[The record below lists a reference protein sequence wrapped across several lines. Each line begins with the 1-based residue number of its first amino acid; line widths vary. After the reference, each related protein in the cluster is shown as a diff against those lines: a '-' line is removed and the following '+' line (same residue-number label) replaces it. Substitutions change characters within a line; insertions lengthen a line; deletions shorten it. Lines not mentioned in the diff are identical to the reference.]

1 MKGYNKKQG
10 VKLQRKVLSS
20 LFIAGAAYVCIL
32 GGDNAAWASDYTGA
46 DTLSTG
52 AWGASYDKITITMDD
67 PGKNCAGIYTY
78 GRNNTTTATE
88 RVTVT
93 LSDAGDTYGYNG
105 IFVDGVSKLDAKK
118 GIELTINGL
127 GTNNQS
133 GEAQAWRHGLRVETQ
148 GKVDLGTDIGS
159 VITINSNAAE
169 SYANGVF
176 VDGSSAGT
184 GSEASIKGGDLTVNI
199 NKDNELQQMDYAAG
213 VTLYNGSKMELAGDL
228 DIHLEAAGVDG
239 IRANNLNNYSDI
251 NTLQVKNLAIYGKAV
266 NGSGSGIYLMGEHDS
281 ANVSDSTKIEV
292 TAEYD
297 ASGIVI
303 EGSDTASSFGT
314 TTIDVTSKTENNNDV
329 YGIKQ
334 FGAQTDYADLII
346 NAQSDGA
353 DIFGISLVGN
363 AGAGIVEVAGDLNI
377 KANGNGSYVKGV
389 EVSALGKLSVSGKTD
404 IDVSSDND
412 QAIMYGVY
420 AQTGSKLDFADDV
433 QITIATHDGDSRAR
447 MYGIYSRTAAEV
459 AFTKGLT
466 IKNANIGEAVVAEGG
481 NIKINTSGGNDVKIE
496 GYIESKSIPEK
507 PDSET
512 LANGTVDITF
522 DTAQSYLYGNSYTA
536 TDCVTDLKF
545 TNGAVWNMMGNSS
558 VSDLS
563 VGKDSVINMT
573 ADSGRYSNL
582 QVGNLKTADGTFVMN
597 AGWVDGGGS
606 YSDKLIIDETSAAGS
621 NSIKIISDGGLEDA
635 ARNNTVFVK
644 GADASTKFVVDGPVY
659 ANGLYE
665 FDITLADKEND
676 GKYDW
681 VIGSL
686 KKNTVDN
693 VNTIVSANQVA
704 YTAWI
709 DGNGTLRQRL
719 GELQSGADNGV
730 WARMFGGKL
739 GGDEFTNKYKTYQL
753 GYDAQAGD
761 WLVGAAYEYSDGNL
775 NYTSG
780 SGENKIGAI
789 SLYGTLQGKD
799 NSALDIVVK
808 RGRIYGDM
816 DIYGKYSDQGDY
828 STDATSIGVEYSKRF
843 VGGNNVYFEPQAQLT
858 FGRIDGYDYVSAKGI
873 RVAYD
878 DINSLIGRLGIVAGK
893 AFSRGDVYV
902 KASLLHEFSGD
913 SSVTMLAA
921 NGESYMEDQ
930 DYGDTWLEVG
940 IGGNITLGKNCE
952 LYGDVERSFGGDVT
966 KNWGANVGF
975 RYSF

>member
-10 VKLQRKVLSS
+10 IKLQRKVLSS

-32 GGDNAAWASDYTGA
+32 GGDNAAWASDYTST

-133 GEAQAWRHGLRVETQ
+133 GGAQAWRYGLRVETQ

-176 VDGSSAGT
+176 VDGSSAGN

-251 NTLQVKNLAIYGKAV
+251 NTLQVKNLALYGKAV

-297 ASGIVI
+297 AFGIVI

-412 QAIMYGVY
+412 QAIMYGY
-420 AQTGSKLDFADDV
+420 LC
-433 QITIATHDGDSRAR
+433 
-447 MYGIYSRTAAEV
+447 
-459 AFTKGLT
+459 
-466 IKNANIGEAVVAEGG
+466 
-481 NIKINTSGGNDVKIE
+481 
-496 GYIESKSIPEK
+496 
-507 PDSET
+507 PDW
-512 LANGTVDITF
+512 
-522 DTAQSYLYGNSYTA
+522 Q
-536 TDCVTDLKF
+536 
-545 TNGAVWNMMGNSS
+545 
-558 VSDLS
+558 
-563 VGKDSVINMT
+563 
-573 ADSGRYSNL
+573 
-582 QVGNLKTADGTFVMN
+582 
-597 AGWVDGGGS
+597 
-606 YSDKLIIDETSAAGS
+606 
-621 NSIKIISDGGLEDA
+621 
-635 ARNNTVFVK
+635 
-644 GADASTKFVVDGPVY
+644 
-659 ANGLYE
+659 
-665 FDITLADKEND
+665 
-676 GKYDW
+676 
-681 VIGSL
+681 
-686 KKNTVDN
+686 
-693 VNTIVSANQVA
+693 
-704 YTAWI
+704 
-709 DGNGTLRQRL
+709 
-719 GELQSGADNGV
+719 
-730 WARMFGGKL
+730 
-739 GGDEFTNKYKTYQL
+739 
-753 GYDAQAGD
+753 
-761 WLVGAAYEYSDGNL
+761 
-775 NYTSG
+775 
-780 SGENKIGAI
+780 
-789 SLYGTLQGKD
+789 
-799 NSALDIVVK
+799 
-808 RGRIYGDM
+808 
-816 DIYGKYSDQGDY
+816 
-828 STDATSIGVEYSKRF
+828 
-843 VGGNNVYFEPQAQLT
+843 
-858 FGRIDGYDYVSAKGI
+858 
-873 RVAYD
+873 
-878 DINSLIGRLGIVAGK
+878 
-893 AFSRGDVYV
+893 
-902 KASLLHEFSGD
+902 
-913 SSVTMLAA
+913 
-921 NGESYMEDQ
+921 
-930 DYGDTWLEVG
+930 
-940 IGGNITLGKNCE
+940 
-952 LYGDVERSFGGDVT
+952 
-966 KNWGANVGF
+966 
-975 RYSF
+975 

>member
-1 MKGYNKKQG
+1 M
-10 VKLQRKVLSS
+10 SS

-52 AWGASYDKITITMDD
+52 TYGADYGKITITMDNK
-67 PGKNCAGIYTY
+67 GANCAGIYTY
-78 GRNNTTTATE
+78 GRYNTTTATE

-93 LSDAGDTYGYNG
+93 MSDTGDTYGYNG

-118 GIELTINGL
+118 GIELTIDSTGD
-127 GTNNQS
+127 NNAS
-133 GEAQAWRHGLRVETQ
+133 GEYQAWRHGLRVETP
-148 GKVDLGTDIGS
+148 GKVDLGTAVGS

-176 VDGSSAGT
+176 VDGSSAGS

-251 NTLQVKNLAIYGKAV
+251 NTLQVKNLALYGKAV

-297 ASGIVI
+297 AFGIVI

-329 YGIKQ
+329 HGIKQ

-353 DIFGISLVGN
+353 DIFSISLVGHD
-363 AGAGIVEVAGDLNI
+363 GAGIVEVAGDLNI
-377 KANGNGSYVKGV
+377 KANGNGRYVNGV
-389 EVSALGKLSVSGKTD
+389 EVSALGKLSVLGKTD
-404 IDVSSDND
+404 IDLSSDND
-412 QAIMYGVY
+412 KAIMYGVY
-420 AQTGSKLDFADDV
+420 AQEHSKVAFADDAR
-433 QITIATHDGDSRAR
+433 ITTTTHAGDSNAK
-447 MYGIYSRTAAEV
+447 MYGIYSRTGAEV
-459 AFTKGLT
+459 TFAKGLT
-466 IKNANIGEAVVAEGG
+466 VKNGNLGAAMIAEGG
-481 NIKINTSGGNDVKIE
+481 KVEVNMAGGNDVKLE
-496 GYIESKSIPEK
+496 
-507 PDSET
+507 
-512 LANGTVDITF
+512 GTVGSSAMDNSAHELTYGTVKINF
-522 DTAQSYLYGNSYTA
+522 DTAQSYFAGRSYKTEGSIN
-536 TDCVTDLKF
+536 DLQF
-545 TNGAVWNMMGNSS
+545 TNGAYWDMKGNSS
-558 VSDLS
+558 LTGLT
-563 VGKDSVINMT
+563 VGKGSVVNMT
-573 ADSGRYSNL
+573 ADSGRYGSL
-582 QVGNLKTADGTFVMN
+582 QVDNLTAADGTFVMN
-597 AGWVDGGGS
+597 AGAVDGGGS
-606 YSDKLIIDETSAAGS
+606 YSDKLTIDKNSAVGT
-621 NSIKIISDGGLEDA
+621 NTIKIVSTGGLEDA
-635 ARNNTVFVK
+635 ARNHTVLVK
-644 GADASTKFVVDGPVY
+644 GAAADTKFAVSDSVY

-665 FDITLADKEND
+665 FDLTLADKENN

-681 VIGSL
+681 FIDSL
-686 KKNTVDN
+686 EKNTVDS
-693 VNTIVSANQVA
+693 VNTMVSANQVA

-761 WLVGAAYEYSDGNL
+761 WRVGAAYEYSDGSL

-780 SGENKIGAI
+780 SGENKIGAV

-799 NSALDIVVK
+799 NSILDIVVK
-808 RGRIYGDM
+808 RGRIYGDV
-816 DIYGKYSDQGDY
+816 DVYGKYSDQGDY
-828 STDATSIGVEYSKRF
+828 STDATSIGVEYTKRF
-843 VGGNNVYFEPQAQLT
+843 DGGNNVYFEPQAQLT

-902 KASLLHEFSGD
+902 KASLLHEFSGN
-913 SSVTMLAA
+913 SSVAMLAA
-921 NGESYMEDQ
+921 NGESYSADK

>member
-1 MKGYNKKQG
+1 MQKGWKKVKSCLKQVNSNKALAG
-10 VKLQRKVLSS
+10 KVLQS
-20 LFIAGAAYVCIL
+20 LFTAGVVCVCTF
-32 GGDNAAWASDYTGA
+32 GGDNAAWASDYTGT

-88 RVTVT
+88 LVTVT

-176 VDGSSAGT
+176 VDGSSAGN

-199 NKDNELQQMDYAAG
+199 NKDNVMQQMDYAAG
-213 VTLYNGSKMELAGDL
+213 VTLYNGSKMKLAGDL

-239 IRANNLNNYSDI
+239 IRANNLNYSGDI

-303 EGSDTASSFGT
+303 GGSDTASSFGT

-433 QITIATHDGDSRAR
+433 QITIATHD
-447 MYGIYSRTAAEV
+447 MVFTAV
-459 AFTKGLT
+459 L
-466 IKNANIGEAVVAEGG
+466 
-481 NIKINTSGGNDVKIE
+481 
-496 GYIESKSIPEK
+496 
-507 PDSET
+507 
-512 LANGTVDITF
+512 L
-522 DTAQSYLYGNSYTA
+522 
-536 TDCVTDLKF
+536 
-545 TNGAVWNMMGNSS
+545 
-558 VSDLS
+558 
-563 VGKDSVINMT
+563 
-573 ADSGRYSNL
+573 
-582 QVGNLKTADGTFVMN
+582 
-597 AGWVDGGGS
+597 
-606 YSDKLIIDETSAAGS
+606 
-621 NSIKIISDGGLEDA
+621 
-635 ARNNTVFVK
+635 
-644 GADASTKFVVDGPVY
+644 
-659 ANGLYE
+659 
-665 FDITLADKEND
+665 
-676 GKYDW
+676 
-681 VIGSL
+681 
-686 KKNTVDN
+686 
-693 VNTIVSANQVA
+693 
-704 YTAWI
+704 
-709 DGNGTLRQRL
+709 QRL
-719 GELQSGADNGV
+719 LLQKV
-730 WARMFGGKL
+730 
-739 GGDEFTNKYKTYQL
+739 
-753 GYDAQAGD
+753 
-761 WLVGAAYEYSDGNL
+761 
-775 NYTSG
+775 
-780 SGENKIGAI
+780 
-789 SLYGTLQGKD
+789 
-799 NSALDIVVK
+799 
-808 RGRIYGDM
+808 
-816 DIYGKYSDQGDY
+816 
-828 STDATSIGVEYSKRF
+828 
-843 VGGNNVYFEPQAQLT
+843 
-858 FGRIDGYDYVSAKGI
+858 
-873 RVAYD
+873 
-878 DINSLIGRLGIVAGK
+878 
-893 AFSRGDVYV
+893 
-902 KASLLHEFSGD
+902 
-913 SSVTMLAA
+913 
-921 NGESYMEDQ
+921 
-930 DYGDTWLEVG
+930 
-940 IGGNITLGKNCE
+940 
-952 LYGDVERSFGGDVT
+952 
-966 KNWGANVGF
+966 
-975 RYSF
+975 